1 MKSIKIFLLFAVLF
15 ASVLTTKAQ
24 TPSCSSATAAVTTM
38 WNKYGQWNPDIATGA
53 YMSKVEQA
61 VRAWNQV
68 AQNSWATL
76 GPRSLKRSQTARG
89 TILGQTNRTFVMP
102 PSLRR
107 NVTITIKKTNGR
119 AKTGVTICT
128 TGKGGRKNIV
138 AQYTFPNGRQ
148 PMTKTFNIS
157 TAKGKV
163 ISINM
168 RNYSVGNKFKYQV
181 SAN

>member
-1 MKSIKIFLLFAVLF
+1 MKSIKIFLLLAVLF
-15 ASVLTTKAQ
+15 ASVSATKAQ

-38 WNKYGQWNPDIATGA
+38 WDKFGQWNPEMTTAF
-53 YMSKVEQA
+53 YMNKADQA

-76 GPRSLKRSQTARG
+76 GPRSLKRKQTARG

-102 PSLRR
+102 PSLRK
-107 NVTITIKKTNGR
+107 NLSITIKKTNGR

-128 TGKGGRKNIV
+128 TGKGGRKTIV

-148 PMTKTFNIS
+148 AMTKKFNIS
-157 TAKGKV
+157 SAKGKV